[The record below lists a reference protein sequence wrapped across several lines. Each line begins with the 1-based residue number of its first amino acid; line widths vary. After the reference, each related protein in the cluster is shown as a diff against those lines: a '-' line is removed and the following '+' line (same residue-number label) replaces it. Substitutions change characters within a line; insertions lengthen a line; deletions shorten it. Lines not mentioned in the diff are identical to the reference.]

1 MEGSGNHP
9 NHGRL
14 VILWEAW
21 SSSRQWEHCGIDLAF
36 PIVLEQRTHNQP
48 AVVLPTRTGSR
59 NSPRASP
66 HNCAWLRL
74 LLLDRQTVLVLTILL
89 PRWLKRHNLHLH
101 SAQSS
106 WQGCRPPSATWHT
119 RPSCAVPNR
128 EPWLQTPLYSLVRW
142 KVNYQACVQEAR
154 DRTLRP
160 APLHLLY

>member
-1 MEGSGNHP
+1 M
-9 NHGRL
+9 GRTTAGW
-14 VILWEAW
+14 LWVLCSKTMGKAR
-21 SSSRQWEHCGIDLAF
+21 SIPQCSHC
-36 PIVLEQRTHNQP
+36 LEDD
-48 AVVLPTRTGSR
+48 
-59 NSPRASP
+59 P

-89 PRWLKRHNLHLH
+89 PRWPKRHNLHLH

-119 RPSCAVPNR
+119 RPSCTVPNQ
-128 EPWLQTPLYSLVRW
+128 EPWLQTTLYSLVRW
-142 KVNYQACVQEAR
+142 KINYQACVQEAH